1 MELLRCFDSETQDVR
16 YFSNSHRW
24 FIRYPRTSLKNLSKS
39 YFLVNELKIFENMK
53 KYMALYGKFQ
63 KINKAFSFIYEKS
76 LFLDVPIFS
85 KTNTTSFIRYQ
96 IDISFKKCILLSSL
110 NVSVKK
116 IGSFVYFVQK
126 NGCHFFLF
134 RRLTIG

>member
-1 MELLRCFDSETQDVR
+1 
-16 YFSNSHRW
+16 
-24 FIRYPRTSLKNLSKS
+24 
-39 YFLVNELKIFENMK
+39 MK

-63 KINKAFSFIYEKS
+63 KVNKAFSFIYEKS
-76 LFLDVPIFS
+76 LFLDLPIFS
-85 KTNTTSFIRYQ
+85 KTNITSVNRYQ

-116 IGSFVYFVQK
+116 IGSFVYIVKK